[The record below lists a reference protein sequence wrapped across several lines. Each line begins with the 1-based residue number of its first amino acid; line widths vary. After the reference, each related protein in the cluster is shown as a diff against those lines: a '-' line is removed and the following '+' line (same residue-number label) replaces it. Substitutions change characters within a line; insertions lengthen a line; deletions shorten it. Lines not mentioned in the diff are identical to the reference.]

1 MSVLTFFNNF
11 TVSKTDTMKK
21 LLFPLFF
28 FWINIL
34 VAQNYQNIC
43 APGITFYRSPDNYFM
58 AFRSDS
64 VVPAGVGDT
73 LFFSYRA
80 IRTITDTGCLDTTSG
95 SILGR
100 KIYKTQSGWFYLF
113 NRNNDTVKINTQ
125 ATLNQSWRFCP
136 LTVNGYLEAKVTA
149 VITDSVLGAPDAV
162 KVITLQAKDAGNN
175 NIAHPLNQKFIR
187 LSQHWGLSRMLD
199 VFSVPDDTTFYTLA
213 GKSVPAVGI
222 QNLTWPEIYD
232 YHVGDE
238 FHFTGWATTA
248 GWKTIMKVLTRTDYG
263 SDSVNYTLEHCQQ
276 LMSATYP
283 NYSTVHDT
291 IALTFS
297 FLENSQ
303 NTWLSSLPG
312 EFIRDGYYA
321 DEYWFSTQYF
331 PERRQKG
338 ISWSG
343 FQFTQAWNGGDT
355 CWRAGNVYNWTI
367 SKGNYTEGL
376 GRTRSYWYQAD
387 PPNYAQMEENLVY
400 YKKGMISWGTPI
412 TTNCFTL
419 LSTESKKAEVQTWI
433 KVVPNPAETEVQVTL
448 HGFNPD
454 DSWNFT
460 LYTYSGIK
468 VLSGKASSNQFTLN
482 RDGHASGLYIL
493 TISDRDGAIKGRT
506 RIIYK

>member
-1 MSVLTFFNNF
+1 VSVVAFYNNF
-11 TVSKTDTMKK
+11 TISKTDTMKK

-43 APGITFYRSPDNYFM
+43 TPGITFYRSPDNDFM

-64 VVPAGVGDT
+64 VLPVGGGDT
-73 LFFSYRA
+73 LFLSYRA
-80 IRTITDTGCLDTTSG
+80 IRTHADTGCLDTTSG

-100 KIYKTQSGWFYLF
+100 KIYKIQTGWFYLF
-113 NRNNDTVKINTQ
+113 NRNGDTVKINTQ

-136 LTVNGYLEAKVTA
+136 LASNGYLEAKVTS
-149 VITDSVLGAPDAV
+149 ITSDSIFGAPDGV
-162 KVITLQAKDAGNN
+162 KIITFQAKDAGNN
-175 NIAHPLNQKFIR
+175 NIAHPLNQKFIS

-199 VFSVPDDTTFYTLA
+199 VFSVPGDTTVYTLA

-232 YHVGDE
+232 YHIGDA
-238 FHFTGWATTA
+238 FHYIGGASTA
-248 GWKTIMKVLTRTDYG
+248 GWKTIIKVLTRTDYG
-263 SDSVNYTLEHCQQ
+263 SDSVKYTLEHCQQ

-291 IALTFS
+291 IAETFS
-297 FLENSQ
+297 FLENPQ
-303 NTWLSSLPG
+303 NTWLSRLPG
-312 EFIRDGYYA
+312 EFIRESYSA
-321 DEYWFSTQYF
+321 DDYWFSTQYF
-331 PERRQKG
+331 PDRRQKG
-338 ISWSG
+338 VSWGG
-343 FQFTQAWNGGDT
+343 FLFTPEWNGGDT
-355 CWRAGNVYNWTI
+355 CWRTGNGYSWTI
-367 SKGNYTEGL
+367 STWNYTEGL
-376 GRTRSYWYQAD
+376 GRTRTYWNQAD
-387 PPNYAQMEENLVY
+387 PPYYAQMEENLVY
-400 YKKGMISWGTPI
+400 YKKGAVSWGTPI
-412 TTNCFTL
+412 TTDCFTL
-419 LSTESKKAEVQTWI
+419 LRIESKKAEVQTWI
-433 KVVPNPAETEVQVTL
+433 KVAPNPAETEVQVTL

-468 VLSGKASSNQFTLN
+468 VFSGKASSNQFILSW
-482 RDGHASGLYIL
+482 DGHASGLYIL

>member
-1 MSVLTFFNNF
+1 
-11 TVSKTDTMKK
+11 MKK

-43 APGITFYRSPDNYFM
+43 TPGITFYRSPDNYFM

-64 VVPAGVGDT
+64 VLPVGVGDT

-80 IRTITDTGCLDTTSG
+80 IRTLSDTGCLDTTSG

-100 KIYKTQSGWFYLF
+100 KIYKTQTGWFYLF
-113 NRNNDTVKINTQ
+113 NRNGDTVKINSQ

-136 LTVNGYLEAKVTA
+136 LPANGYLEANVTS
-149 VITDSVLGAPDAV
+149 VISDTVLGAPDAV
-162 KVITLQAKDAGNN
+162 KIITLQAKDAGNN
-175 NIAHPLNQKFIR
+175 NIEHPLNQKSIR

-199 VFSVPDDTTFYTLA
+199 VFLVPDDTTLYTLA

-232 YHVGDE
+232 YHAGDE
-238 FHFTGWATTA
+238 FHYIGGASTA

-263 SDSVNYTLEHCQQ
+263 SDSVKYTLEHCQQ

-291 IALTFS
+291 VTQTFS
-297 FLENSQ
+297 FIENPGSA
-303 NTWLSSLPG
+303 WLSRLPG
-312 EFIRDGYYA
+312 EFMRGGYSA
-321 DEYWFSTQYF
+321 GDYWFSTQYF
-331 PERRQKG
+331 PYRRQKG
-338 ISWSG
+338 VSWGG
-343 FQFTQAWNGGDT
+343 FLFTPTWNGGDT
-355 CWRAGNVYNWTI
+355 CWRTGNGYYWTI
-367 SKGNYTEGL
+367 SAGDYTEGL
-376 GRTRSYWYQAD
+376 GRTRTYWDQAD
-387 PPNYAQMEENLVY
+387 PPYYAHMEENLVY
-400 YKKGMISWGTPI
+400 YKKGTNSWGTPI
-412 TTNCFTL
+412 TTDCFTL
-419 LSTESKKAEVQTWI
+419 LSIEGKKAEVQTGI
-433 KVVPNPAETEVQVTL
+433 KVVPNPAETEAQVTL

-468 VLSGKASSNQFTLN
+468 VFSGKVSSNQFILS
-482 RDGHASGLYIL
+482 RDGLASGFYIL

-506 RIIYK
+506 RMIYK